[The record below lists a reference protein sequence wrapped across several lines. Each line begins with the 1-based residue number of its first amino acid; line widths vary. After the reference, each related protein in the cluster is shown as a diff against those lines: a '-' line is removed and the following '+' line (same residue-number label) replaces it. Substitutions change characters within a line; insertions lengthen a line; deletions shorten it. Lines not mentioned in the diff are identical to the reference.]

1 MSSRK
6 SDNLAPKWN
15 GWLSTI
21 LCNAPLPILFIL
33 VWWVGTFIDTRDF
46 QRNYGWYKNI
56 IFDTGFA
63 IILAVSL
70 QLINGFSGQFSLGH
84 IGFMMVGA
92 FLAAY
97 PVKAFSNKLSDP
109 GPMLT
114 FFIALGITVAI
125 VGTVL
130 ILLFWGLRYSR
141 RIHIWAPSILIIVL
155 FAWLMIDLARAA
167 NYVDPPARFVWTNGI
182 SSIAGIFNWL
192 VEHGKDIGAKLTGWT
207 PESWRSPLCIVIAML
222 GGASCAGV
230 TGLVVGMPALRL
242 RGDYLAIATLGM
254 GEIINRVIILTPALG
269 GALGLGAIPRIK
281 DTELGR
287 AFVDANRNGRFDTG
301 ETFLGFSEFA
311 WLYGM
316 VIVTIAVIWRLA
328 YSAKGRSIM
337 AVREDEIAAS
347 AVGID
352 TTHHK
357 VVAFVI
363 GAFFAG
369 VAGALYAMQKSSI
382 DPKSFT
388 MQRSIEIVVMV
399 TLGGLGSISG
409 AILAAILLT
418 ILPELLRDPPSAW
431 PWGFAIIALGF
442 AGYAICELISSR
454 RKASTFWVSGATVI
468 LLMMIA
474 PYIWGLFGKVAP
486 VLQQPDLMGIISCG
500 LMLLVLIVLPTIIP
514 PIIVVAG
521 LLIIW
526 NVLRLAANKYQVNL
540 PDLRMV
546 IYSLMLVLMMLLRP
560 QGLLGGRELWPKRRA
575 PKREAAP
582 TEEARQSGSEEV
594 VEGRVE

>member
-1 MSSRK
+1 MSLKK
-6 SDNLAPKWN
+6 SDNLAIAVKRPIWN
-15 GWLSTI
+15 GWLSTL
-21 LCNAPLPILFIL
+21 LCNLPIPIIIALL
-33 VWWVGTFIDTRDF
+33 WWIGTWIDSRTFSRAH
-46 QRNYGWYKNI
+46 GWEKNI
-56 IFDTGFA
+56 IFDIGFA

-97 PVKAFSNKLSDP
+97 PLKEFSAKMTNP
-109 GPMLT
+109 GPMLM
-114 FFIALGITVAI
+114 FFLSLGVTVAI

-130 ILLFWGLRYSR
+130 ILLFWGIRASKK
-141 RIHIWAPSILIIVL
+141 IHPMIPTILVIVV
-155 FAWLMIDLARAA
+155 FAWFMMDVARAA
-167 NYVDPPARFVWTNGI
+167 THQEVPIWFVWTRGI
-182 SSIAGIFNWL
+182 MAISDSFNWMI
-192 VEHGKDIGAKLTGWT
+192 EHGRNFGGKLTEWS
-207 PESWRSPLCIVIAML
+207 PVSWRSPLCILIAMI
-222 GGASCAGV
+222 GGACCAGV
-230 TGLVVGMPALRL
+230 TGLIVGMPALRL

-269 GALGLGAIPRIK
+269 GALGLGGIPRIK
-281 DTELGR
+281 DTDWGK
-287 AFVDANRNGRFDTG
+287 AFIDLNGNNRLDVG
-301 ETFLGFSEFA
+301 EKFTGFSEFA

-328 YSAKGRSIM
+328 YSAKGRAIM

-369 VAGALYAMQKSSI
+369 IAGALYAMQKTSI

-431 PWGFAIIALGF
+431 PWGFVVVGVVFIALM
-442 AGYAICELISSR
+442 IWDW
-454 RKASTFWVSGATVI
+454 RKFLPS
-468 LLMMIA
+468 
-474 PYIWGLFGKVAP
+474 
-486 VLQQPDLMGIISCG
+486 
-500 LMLLVLIVLPTIIP
+500 LIVCF
-514 PIIVVAG
+514 G

-526 NVLRLAANKYQVNL
+526 QVLRLSAQRYGVSL

-560 QGLLGGRELWPKRRA
+560 QGLLGGREIWPKRRA
-575 PKREAAP
+575 PRRDAAP
-582 TEEARQSGSEEV
+582 TEESRQSGTETI
-594 VEGRVE
+594 VEGKVEM

>member
-1 MSSRK
+1 MSSKK
-6 SDNLAPKWN
+6 SDNIDLSAHRPPWN
-15 GWLSTI
+15 GWLSTVS
-21 LCNAPLPILFIL
+21 CNAPLPILFLL
-33 VWWVGTFIDTRDF
+33 VWLVGTWIDTRDF

-56 IFDTGFA
+56 LFDTGFA

-97 PVKAFSNKLSDP
+97 PVKAFSAKLTDP
-109 GPMLT
+109 GPMLM
-114 FFIALGITVAI
+114 FFVALAITVAI

-130 ILLFWGLRYSR
+130 ILLFWGIRYSR
-141 RIHIWAPSILIIVL
+141 KLHPLLPTVLIILL
-155 FAWLMIDLARAA
+155 FVWLMVDLARAA
-167 NYVDPPARFVWTNGI
+167 TYEHPPARFILTHGI
-182 SSIAGIFNWL
+182 SGVAGSFNWL
-192 VEHGKDIGAKLTGWT
+192 VEHGQQFGAKLTMWS
-207 PESWRSPLCIVIAML
+207 PKSWRGPLCIIIAML

-269 GALGLGAIPRIK
+269 GALGLGSIPRIK
-281 DTELGR
+281 DTALGK
-287 AFVDANRNGRFDTG
+287 AFIDTNANGRIDTG
-301 ETFLGFSEFA
+301 ESFIGFSEFA
-311 WLYGM
+311 WLYMM
-316 VIVTIAVIWRLA
+316 VIITIVVIWRLA
-328 YSAKGRSIM
+328 YSAKGRAIM

-369 VAGALYAMQKSSI
+369 IAGALYAMQKSSI

-409 AILAAILLT
+409 AVLAAILLT

-431 PWGFAIIALGF
+431 PWGFVAVGVIFIGL
-442 AGYAICELISSR
+442 LIWDWR
-454 RKASTFWVSGATVI
+454 RFLPG
-468 LLMMIA
+468 
-474 PYIWGLFGKVAP
+474 
-486 VLQQPDLMGIISCG
+486 
-500 LMLLVLIVLPTIIP
+500 LIVC
-514 PIIVVAG
+514 AG
-521 LLIIW
+521 LLGIW
-526 NVLRLAANKYQVNL
+526 QLLRMSAQRYGVSL

-575 PKREAAP
+575 PQREAAP
-582 TEEARQSGSEEV
+582 TEESRQLGPENM
-594 VEGRVE
+594 VEGRVET

>member
-6 SDNLAPKWN
+6 SENLLTARPKWN

-21 LCNAPLPILFIL
+21 LCNAPLPIIFIL
-33 VWWVGTFIDTRDF
+33 IWWIGTWIDTRDF

-97 PVKAFSNKLSDP
+97 PVKTFSARLTDP
-109 GPMLT
+109 GPMLM

-125 VGTVL
+125 AGFVL
-130 ILLFWGLRYSR
+130 ILLFWSIRASKKL
-141 RIHIWAPSILIIVL
+141 HAWLPSVLVIAL

-167 NYVDPPARFVWTNGI
+167 TYEHPPARFVWTHGI
-182 SSIAGIFNWL
+182 SGIAGFFNWL
-192 VEHGKDIGAKLTGWT
+192 VDYGKDFGTRLTGWA
-207 PESWRSPLCIVIAML
+207 PASWRGPLCILIAML
-222 GGASCAGV
+222 GGACCAGV

-269 GALGLGAIPRIK
+269 GALGLGSIARIK
-281 DTELGR
+281 DTELGK
-287 AFVDANRNGRFDTG
+287 AFIDTNANTRIDPG
-301 ETFLGFSEFA
+301 ESFIGFSEFA
-311 WLYGM
+311 WLYMM
-316 VIVTIAVIWRLA
+316 VVITIVVIWRLA
-328 YSAKGRSIM
+328 YSAKGRAIM

-369 VAGALYAMQKSSI
+369 IAGALYAMQKSSI

-431 PWGFAIIALGF
+431 PWGFVVVGVVFIVL
-442 AGYAICELISSR
+442 LIWDWR
-454 RKASTFWVSGATVI
+454 RFLPS
-468 LLMMIA
+468 
-474 PYIWGLFGKVAP
+474 
-486 VLQQPDLMGIISCG
+486 
-500 LMLLVLIVLPTIIP
+500 LIVC
-514 PIIVVAG
+514 VG
-521 LLIIW
+521 LLLIW
-526 NVLRLAANKYQVNL
+526 QALRMSAQKYGVSL

-575 PKREAAP
+575 PQRDAAP
-582 TEEARQSGSEEV
+582 TEEARQSGNENV
-594 VEGRVE
+594 VEGRVET